1 MRAWLTF
8 WTPLLNEFNRPPPA
22 ATVCRSL
29 LSACATAGNRD
40 LEPHVPALVNCIA
53 APGEVPAVIAKLSA
67 TTFVQVCGGRSVRT
81 E

>member
-1 MRAWLTF
+1 MVGVV
-8 WTPLLNEFNRPPPA
+8 PQVSECMVDSRPEVSAA
-22 ATVCRSL
+22 ATAAM